1 MPVAGLAPLADSAT
15 TLKDYEY
22 VFEDVGQMRIRPDP
36 ELYSPVY
43 DGRTDSKEDPFPNI
57 QREHLLLLVQMMQ
70 SVINIW
76 LRQITD
82 DLRPED
88 EIIAL
93 SALCARI
100 LDMPSAKKKGLAC
113 SNDFMYETCRLTS
126 VLMVQ
131 SVEQYVSWRDAAQG
145 TTLVAE
151 IRAALAKT
159 ELDGLWGRNIGLL
172 YWVVL
177 VFHCAAFETSDYP
190 FAHALQTRIHF
201 QLTYNYRDWYG
212 AVKPMLVLKD
222 VMCLPGS
229 GQN

>member
-15 TLKDYEY
+15 ALDEYEY
-22 VFEDVGQMRIRPDP
+22 VFEDVWQSRTHPDP

-43 DGRTDSKEDPFPNI
+43 DGRTDHENDAFPYV
-57 QREHLLLLVQMMQ
+57 QRDHLRLLLQMMQ

-82 DLRPED
+82 DLRPKD
-88 EIIAL
+88 ETVVL
-93 SALCARI
+93 DSLCSQI
-100 LDMPSAKKKGLAC
+100 LDMPSARKPDLAC
-113 SNDFMYETCRLTS
+113 SNDFMYEACRLTS

-131 SVEQYVSWRDAAQG
+131 SVEQFVSWRDAAQG

-151 IRAALAKT
+151 IKAALAKT
-159 ELDGLWGRNIGLL
+159 ELDGLWGKNIGLL

-177 VFHCAAFETSDYP
+177 VLHCAAFETREYP

-201 QLTYNYRDWYG
+201 QLTYEYRDWHG

-222 VMCLPGS
+222 VMCVP
-229 GQN
+229 